1 MHLHSLLG
9 GKRALSK
16 RALSG
21 ASIVAGVTFACCV
34 QALAAAPQ
42 PTDATSQRQEA
53 AVEPSAKKGP
63 VALFDGHT
71 LAGWK
76 VTDFGGQG
84 KVLVRDGRLV
94 LEDGSPLTGITW
106 TRPFPTSNYE
116 VSLDAMR
123 VDGIDF
129 FCGMTF
135 PVGNE
140 FCSLIVGGWAG
151 TVVGLS
157 SINGSD
163 ASENETTDYM
173 RFEKGRWYRI
183 RLRVTDDR
191 IEAWIDKEKFV
202 DVPREDRSFSVRI
215 EVDRSR
221 PFGIASFLTTAA
233 LRNVTLEKLAP
244 RD

>member
-1 MHLHSLLG
+1 MNPVSFVPVQSAFG
-9 GKRALSK
+9 GACIAAATAL
-16 RALSG
+16 
-21 ASIVAGVTFACCV
+21 TCCG
-34 QALAAAPQ
+34 QPPAAAPAGAEGLA
-42 PTDATSQRQEA
+42 PGDKA
-53 AVEPSAKKGP
+53 ALESSDKAG
-63 VALFDGHT
+63 AIRLFDGRT

-76 VTDFGGQG
+76 ATDFGGQG

-116 VSLDAMR
+116 VSLEAMR

-157 SINGSD
+157 SINGDD

-173 RFEKGRWYRI
+173 RFEKGQWYRI
-183 RLRVTDDR
+183 RLRVTDER
-191 IEAWIDKEKFV
+191 IEAWIDQEKFV
-202 DVPREDRSFSVRI
+202 DVPRKDRSFSLRI
-215 EVDRSR
+215 EVDPSK

-233 LRNVTLEKLAP
+233 LRNMTLERLPP

>member
-1 MHLHSLLG
+1 MNMVTSV
-9 GKRALSK
+9 RTSK
-16 RALSG
+16 AIGWAFIS
-21 ASIVAGVTFACCV
+21 AAT
-34 QALAAAPQ
+34 ALACHSPSLAAP
-42 PTDATSQRQEA
+42 PARPADTDVHDAGNS
-53 AVEPSAKKGP
+53 GP
-63 VALFDGHT
+63 IALFDGQT

-76 VTDFGGQG
+76 ATDFGGQG
-84 KVLVRDGRLV
+84 KVFVRDGQLV
-94 LEDGSPLTGITW
+94 LKPGSPLTGITW
-106 TRPFPTSNYE
+106 TRPFPTSNYQ

-135 PVGNE
+135 PVGHE

-157 SINGSD
+157 SINGDD

-173 RFEKGRWYRI
+173 RFEQKRWYRI
-183 RLRVTDDR
+183 RLRVTEER
-191 IEAWIDKEKFV
+191 IEAWIDEEKFV
-202 DVPREDRSFSVRI
+202 DVPRDDRSFSVRI
-215 EVDRSR
+215 EVDRSK

-233 LRNVTLEKLAP
+233 LRNMTLERLPP